1 MFSIGCNPCCR
12 PTACVFLPLLC
23 GLSLLAAGVFLG
35 AAFAQTGHAATAAFD
50 VATSDVATFDVATFD
65 AAVFESQNKNGSS
78 ALALD
83 PFGIWLRG
91 QDLNLRPSGY
101 EPDELP
107 DCSTPRL
114 KE

>member
-50 VATSDVATFDVATFD
+50 VATSDVATFD